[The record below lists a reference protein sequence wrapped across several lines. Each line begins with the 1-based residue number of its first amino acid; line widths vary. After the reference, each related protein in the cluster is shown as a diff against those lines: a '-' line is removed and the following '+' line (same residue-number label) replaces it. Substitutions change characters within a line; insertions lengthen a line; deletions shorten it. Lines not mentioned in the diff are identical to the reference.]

1 MFRWVGQVSRWVG
14 QLSRWAEQMSR
25 WVGQVSREVGQLSRL
40 VGQIS
45 RWVGQLTRWAD
56 ILVILVTKLNRC
68 YHRDSLVLE
77 LSYFLKF
84 FCIVR
89 ASTLNVLNE
98 EYSWVKRKDSIWIT
112 QCIWFTIVLFL
123 FHDSQIA
130 YKRILPV
137 PGVEYSWCTS
147 PPTGPGM
154 YWMLCWLIPS

>member
-1 MFRWVGQVSRWVG
+1 MFRCVGQVSRCLGQVSRWVG

-45 RWVGQLTRWAD
+45 RWVGQLSRWAD
-56 ILVILVTKLNRC
+56 ILVILVTELNWC

-112 QCIWFTIVLFL
+112 QCNWFTIVLL
-123 FHDSQIA
+123 FTNSIQKNIT
-130 YKRILPV
+130 RTRSGILLV
-137 PGVEYSWCTS
+137 F
-147 PPTGPGM
+147 
-154 YWMLCWLIPS
+154 